1 MGIVLMMMVMMMVM
15 KGGRGRRIA
24 RVVTVLPAF
33 TRRLQLPVLAFTAL
47 PRAGT
52 SWTHLTA
59 GSLRPREKGLSQ
71 ATW

>member
-15 KGGRGRRIA
+15 KRRGRRIA

-33 TRRLQLPVLAFTAL
+33 TRRLQLPVLAFIAL

-52 SWTHLTA
+52 SCTHLTV

-71 ATW
+71 AM